1 MPFLLTRRVLKVSRT
16 NLALEDRFLEF
27 SNCIQIVREELDK
40 FFFSEGNSWAHCLQR
55 SRDAQL
61 DELASTSILV
71 DCKLQWGSLKANFV
85 QIESMLWRL
94 MNSVFFDV
102 PSRIA
107 SYSKLKKAWLEVI
120 KDIISIVETWKSTD
134 FQYALLQQLSL
145 LKKSIQSHDF
155 KFSTKDITAIPQ
167 GTLFSET
174 VTNAIVWLHKYQAV
188 QTTNLTTSQPIQSQ
202 PVSSLGERKL
212 PDVFVVRNYAAE
224 LVGNHPT
231 SSFSLDPVLVSPKEV
246 SFFETAPTLPSLQAA
261 LFEAA
266 MFACPLPISERSTP
280 CVGHSSPI
288 EALASSSTLTP
299 AHT

>member
-27 SNCIQIVREELDK
+27 NNCKQIAREQLDN
-40 FFFSEGNSWAHCLQR
+40 FFFSEGNLWAHCLQR

-71 DCKLQWGSLKANFV
+71 DCRLQWGSLRANFV
-85 QIESMLWRL
+85 QLEAMLWRI

-107 SYSKLKKAWLEVI
+107 SYAKLKKARLEVI
-120 KDIISIVETWKSTD
+120 KDVISLVEAWNTSD
-134 FQYALLQQLSL
+134 LRSQLLHQLSL
-145 LKKSIQSHDF
+145 IKKIIHSNDF
-155 KFSTKDITAIPQ
+155 KISSKDVNALSLGMQLAEAVIHAII
-167 GTLFSET
+167 S
-174 VTNAIVWLHKYQAV
+174 LHKCQSSTTTKLATTKLI
-188 QTTNLTTSQPIQSQ
+188 QTQ
-202 PVSSLGERKL
+202 PVSSLGENNL
-212 PDVFVVRNYAAE
+212 TTCLSFETTAAE

-231 SSFSLDPVLVSPKEV
+231 RSFSLDSVLVPPKEDVQFLRNHPNSAFTTSSYLRSSNV
-246 SFFETAPTLPSLQAA
+246 S
-261 LFEAA
+261 
-266 MFACPLPISERSTP
+266 PLRIIWEKSFTV

-288 EALASSSTLTP
+288 EASSSTFTP